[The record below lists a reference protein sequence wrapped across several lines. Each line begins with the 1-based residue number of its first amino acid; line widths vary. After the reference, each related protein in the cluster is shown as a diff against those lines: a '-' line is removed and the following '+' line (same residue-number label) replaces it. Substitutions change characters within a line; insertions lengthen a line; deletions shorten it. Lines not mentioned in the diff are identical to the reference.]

1 MESFIVAKKPH
12 AVCIPLP
19 FQSHINVMLKIA
31 KLLHFKGFH
40 ITFVNTEFNHQRIL
54 KAEGADSLK
63 GFPDFQFETIPDGL
77 PPSDTNASQDT
88 LELLHSISK
97 NCLIPLHNLIAKLNE
112 VSISSDDP
120 RVSCIVADCYTSFA
134 LEAAEKIGIPGILL
148 WPMSTCTMMSYLHCQ
163 LLHDKGLLPP
173 KDTRNSTNW
182 YSDTPIN
189 LIPGMR
195 DIRLKDLPS
204 FFWDGNYALHDICL
218 RAVQETL
225 KASAIIIH
233 TFDALEHEVLN
244 AIKSLLPPIYTIG
257 PLQMLEQNISNTQL
271 RSLRSNLLKEDQD
284 SLQWLDSR
292 QPDSIVYVNFGST
305 TVMTSQQLI
314 EFAWGLANCKHPFLW
329 VIRPDLVIGEAA
341 ILPLEF
347 TEETADRGMISGW
360 CPQEQVLCHS
370 SVAGFLTHSGWNS
383 TMDVICSGVPVISWP
398 FFADQTT
405 NCRYACFHWGIG
417 MEIDKNVKRDEVES
431 LIRELMEGKKGKR
444 MKNKAMELKKS
455 AEESTKPGGSSYINL
470 DKVIKEVLLKKLD

>member
-1 MESFIVAKKPH
+1 
-12 AVCIPLP
+12 
-19 FQSHINVMLKIA
+19 MLKIA

-40 ITFVNTEFNHQRIL
+40 ITFVNTEFNHQRLL
-54 KAEGADSLK
+54 KSRGPDSLQ
-63 GFPDFQFETIPDGL
+63 GFLDFRFETIPDGL
-77 PPSDTNASQDT
+77 PPSDIDTSQDIVS
-88 LELLHSISK
+88 LVHSI
-97 NCLIPLHNLIAKLNE
+97 NRNGLVPLRNLLTKLNE
-112 VSISSDDP
+112 PSSTSDDP
-120 RVSCIVADCYTSFA
+120 KVSCIVADCYMSFTSK
-134 LEAAEKIGIPGILL
+134 AAEEFGIPGVLF
-148 WPMSTCTMMSYLHCQ
+148 WTMSPCIMMSYVHSQ
-163 LLHDKGLLPP
+163 LIVENGLIPLTDK
-173 KDTRNSTNW
+173 RNSTKW
-182 YSDTPIN
+182 YPDMPIN

-204 FFWDGNYALHDICL
+204 FFWDGNYASHNICI
-218 RAVQETL
+218 RAVQEAL

-244 AIKSLLPPIYTIG
+244 AMKSLLPPVYTIG
-257 PLQMLEQNISNTQL
+257 PLQLLEQYIPNTQL

-284 SLQWLDSR
+284 CLQWLDSR
-292 QPDSIVYVNFGST
+292 QPDSVVYVNFGSH

-360 CPQEQVLCHS
+360 CPQELVLCHS

-383 TMDVICSGVPVISWP
+383 TMDAICSGVPVIGWP

-405 NCRYACFHWGIG
+405 NCRYACVHWGIG
-417 MEIDKNVKRDEVES
+417 MEIDKNVKRDEVEG
-431 LIRELMEGKKGKR
+431 LVRELMEGDKGKR
-444 MKNKAMELKKS
+444 MKKKAMEWKKS
-455 AEESTKPGGSSYINL
+455 AEESTKPGGSSYVNL
-470 DKVIKEVLLKKLD
+470 DKVIKEVLVIKK